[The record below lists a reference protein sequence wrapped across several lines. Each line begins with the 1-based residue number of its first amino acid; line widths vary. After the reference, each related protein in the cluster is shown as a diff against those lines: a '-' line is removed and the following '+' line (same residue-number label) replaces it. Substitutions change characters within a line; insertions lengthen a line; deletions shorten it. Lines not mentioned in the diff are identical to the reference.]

1 MEYDD
6 DLCTPEVKNITM
18 FISRLSFQCFRLIF
32 VVYKFFIMQM
42 VHFISCTLFTNRIS
56 LLFTIFYVKYL
67 LVFTE
72 CDFKYIQ
79 EPKQNTHILTYSE
92 EKSSFCTACVRL
104 ILLVYKIII
113 ILSTMFNVKNLLV
126 FTECDF
132 KYILD
137 LKHYTNILTHSGEK
151 PPSYTACLRL
161 ILLVCKIRIKL
172 FIIFNMENLSVFTEC
187 DLKYIQEPKHY
198 TNILTHSGEKPSSCT
213 ICFRLIVIFYKII
226 IMQLEHF
233 TSNMSPTNRISLLFD
248 IFSVKNL
255 LVSTECDFKY
265 THEPNLHSHILNH
278 SEEKPFSCTVCDY
291 DPSNQIIYI
300 LTHTG
305 EISTY
310 TKKYNFENATIISIL
325 IKLIYNG

>member
-1 MEYDD
+1 MENVD
-6 DLCTPEVKNITM
+6 DLCIPEVNNITI
-18 FISRLSFQCFRLIF
+18 FISRLSFQYLRLIF
-32 VVYKFFIMQM
+32 IVYKMFIMQM
-42 VHFISCTLFTNRIS
+42 VHFILCTLFTNRIS

-79 EPKQNTHILTYSE
+79 EPKQNTHILAHSE
-92 EKSSFCTACVRL
+92 EKSSSCTACVRL

-132 KYILD
+132 KYILE

-151 PPSYTACLRL
+151 PPTYAAYFRL
-161 ILLVCKIRIKL
+161 ILLVWKISIKL
-172 FIIFNMENLSVFTEC
+172 STIFNVENLSVFTEC
-187 DLKYIQEPKHY
+187 DFKYIQEPKHY
-198 TNILTHSGEKPSSCT
+198 TNILTHLGEKPTSST
-213 ICFRLIVIFYKII
+213 VCFRLILIVYKII
-226 IMQLEHF
+226 LMQIEHF
-233 TSNMSPTNRISLLFD
+233 ISNISPTNRILMLFD
-248 IFSVKNL
+248 NFPAKNL
-255 LVSTECDFKY
+255 FVSTECDLKY
-265 THEPNLHSHILNH
+265 THEPNLHSHILIH
-278 SEEKPFSCTVCDY
+278 LEEKPFSCTVCDY

-300 LTHTG
+300 LIHTG

-310 TKKYNFENATIISIL
+310 TKKCNFENTTIISIL